1 MYFIMKKVLVLCT
14 GNSCRSQMAEGWLKS
29 ILGGLAEVYSAGLEA
44 QGINPYMKKAMED
57 AGIDVSKHTSNTM
70 SEYKDFSFDYVITVC
85 DHAKDNCPYFQN
97 ATKRISYSFND
108 PADATGTDEEKLK
121 VYKKVRDQI
130 QQFCIHFCEK
140 EFDLH

>member
-1 MYFIMKKVLVLCT
+1 
-14 GNSCRSQMAEGWLKS
+14 MAEGFLRN
-29 ILGGLAEVYSAGLEA
+29 LGVDVKSAGVESHGLNTYAVQVMREV
-44 QGINPYMKKAMED
+44 N
-57 AGIDVSKHTSNTM
+57 IDISANISQKIHTLNLS
-70 SEYKDFSFDYVITVC
+70 SFEILITVC

>member
-97 ATKRISYSFND
+97 ATKRISYSFYD
-108 PADATGTDEEKLK
+108 PAYATGTDEEKLK

>member
-1 MYFIMKKVLVLCT
+1 
-14 GNSCRSQMAEGWLKS
+14 
-29 ILGGLAEVYSAGLEA
+29 
-44 QGINPYMKKAMED
+44 MED
-57 AGIDVSKHTSNTM
+57 AGIDVSEHTSNTM

-97 ATKRISYSFND
+97 ATKRISYSFYD
-108 PADATGTDEEKLK
+108 PAYATGTDEEKLK